1 MPPKS
6 LFDSSHRPDK
16 LVMPACSE
24 CNRETSTADL
34 TAAIISRWDYFSSE
48 QSNRD
53 HRRLTA
59 QVRVQAP
66 ELIEEWAKLAD
77 ADEEEKERARQHLRN
92 YGVPVPSDAGVA
104 TIGPITISQ
113 LNLFAHKVAL
123 ALHFEHRKHLLP
135 AAGRVC
141 AYWKTK
147 EDFAPSG
154 IPAELLR
161 LLPDY
166 GTLIQGRWNESETFE
181 YRHAINAQEGL
192 FGCLARLRRGLFV
205 VGFTVIDPGGLP
217 PDDDGDWFGPLDPS
231 DLLAL
236 PRFRR
241 KL

>member
-1 MPPKS
+1 MGQAKRKQSATQVFIAKYPDCFFCGGRRRSTTREHMPPKS

-123 ALHFEHRKHLLP
+123 ALHFEHRNIRCPLQVGFARIGRRRKILSR
-135 AAGRVC
+135 AGFPRSYS
-141 AYWKTK
+141 AYCQTTVRSFKDAGMK
-147 EDFAPSG
+147 
-154 IPAELLR
+154 
-161 LLPDY
+161 
-166 GTLIQGRWNESETFE
+166 
-181 YRHAINAQEGL
+181 
-192 FGCLARLRRGLFV
+192 ARLSNTDMRSTLKKGYSGV
-205 VGFTVIDPGGLP
+205 WQG
-217 PDDDGDWFGPLDPS
+217 
-231 DLLAL
+231 
-236 PRFRR
+236 
-241 KL
+241 